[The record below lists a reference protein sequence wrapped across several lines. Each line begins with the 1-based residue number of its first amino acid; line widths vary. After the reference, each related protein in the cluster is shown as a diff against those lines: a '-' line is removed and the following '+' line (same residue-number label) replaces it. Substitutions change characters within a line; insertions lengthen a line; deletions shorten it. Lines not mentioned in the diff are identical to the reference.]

1 MSPMIP
7 IIINKATAEDLD
19 VIQSVGRQTFSET
32 FSDSNSEEAMKK
44 YLEES
49 FSTEK
54 IRAELDHP
62 DSYFFIAW
70 EEDDPVGYLKLNSG
84 SAQTELREDISLEIE
99 RIYVK
104 KSHHGKKV
112 GQLLYDKALET
123 AQSLQKEYLWLGV
136 WEENLRALNFY
147 RKNGFE
153 TFGTHTFRL
162 GDDEQTDL
170 MMKKMLNP

>member
-1 MSPMIP
+1 MSS
-7 IIINKATAEDLD
+7 IIIHKGGIQDLEI
-19 VIQSVGRQTFSET
+19 IQNIGRQTFSET
-32 FSDSNSEEAMKK
+32 FAENNSEEAMKT

-54 IRAELDHP
+54 VKSELNNP

-70 EEDDPVGYLKLNSG
+70 EEDIPVGYLKLNSG
-84 SAQTELREDISLEIE
+84 AAQTELKDDTSLEIE

-104 KSHHGKKV
+104 KSHHGQKV
-112 GQLLYDKALET
+112 GQLLYNQALET
-123 AQSLQKEYLWLGV
+123 ARSLNKSYLWLGV

-153 TFGTHTFRL
+153 EFGSHTFRL
-162 GDDEQTDL
+162 GDEDQTDL
-170 MMKKMLNP
+170 MMKKILD